1 MEEQMPKGYW
11 IGRLDVSDTNAFK
24 AYQAANAAPLKQYGA
39 KFLARGGKCECVEGA
54 ARSRNVIV
62 EFPSYEAALACY
74 NSPAY
79 QRAVELRKPAASTDF
94 VLVEGYDGPQ
104 P

>member
-1 MEEQMPKGYW
+1 MEHVMAKGYW
-11 IGRLDVSDTNAFK
+11 IGRLDVNDPEAFK
-24 AYQAANAAPLKQYGA
+24 AYQAANAAPLKQFGA
-39 KFLARGGKCECVEGA
+39 RFLARGGKCDCVEGVKRA
-54 ARSRNVIV
+54 RNVIV

-74 NSPAY
+74 RSPEY
-79 QRAVELRKPAASTDF
+79 QRAIALRKPAATADF

>member
-1 MEEQMPKGYW
+1 MPKGYW
-11 IGRLDVSDTNAFK
+11 IGRLDVSDPEAFK
-24 AYQAANAAPLKQYGA
+24 AYQVANAAPLKQYGA
-39 KFLARGGKCECVEGA
+39 RFLARGGKCDCVEGA
-54 ARSRNVIV
+54 KRSRNVIV
-62 EFPSYEAALACY
+62 EFPSYEAAVACY

-79 QRAVELRKPAASTDF
+79 QKALAIRKPASSADF

>member
-1 MEEQMPKGYW
+1 MPKGYW
-11 IGRLDVSDTNAFK
+11 IGRLDVNDMDAFK
-24 AYQAANAAPLKQYGA
+24 AYQVANAPALKEFGGR
-39 KFLARGGKCECVEGA
+39 FLARGGKCDCVEGSK
-54 ARSRNVIV
+54 RSRNVIV
-62 EFPSYEAALACY
+62 EFPSYEAAVACY

-79 QRAVELRKPAASTDF
+79 QKAVAIRKPPVSSTDF